1 MENQKNVTLNDLS
14 EGAIPVATPK
24 AMPHMPTR
32 LNASEAVEVNK
43 REVAQLNAKEKP
55 VTGTGNPMIDDGIK
69 NIDPTIERLR
79 QESLATIE
87 EGEIQRAEESLDS
100 DIDNDDIN
108 IESDVSPKKFKLVDD
123 EQPQHNDYIAK
134 AMERFNDNKEH
145 DLNNIRMDEPNPSDE
160 RIVNIVQEESDVY
173 SSQGNIVDSRNNT
186 SDMSNIGDNYNN
198 RTDTSTIVI
207 NKDIDDDLGL
217 LDDEEESEFDK
228 EETAEAEEQRKV
240 LEAEQREKTEK
251 IYDTIRKEMSE
262 KFKPVTNTIDLSKF
276 RISKKTVSGSRVL
289 KEIND
294 SAIECADGVLY
305 EEKRCVRM
313 SALSALEI
321 EKLDPS
327 RAKNGNENQIM
338 IDRMRLIYDHIID
351 ESKPSSFNEW
361 AKTVSMSSINDYFFT
376 LYKATFGKANIITYT
391 CDCDNVFLQTKP
403 INDMIK
409 FRNDEVKAKYFDI
422 LHNGTRE
429 CKPLTTELFQISDDY
444 VAELRKPSLY
454 DLFIEQSYI
463 PKDFSDKYSDLILLL
478 SYIENIYMINRST
491 GELLKIDT
499 KPDFTNKTL
508 TAKRRIKIFASIIK
522 NLNSDQL
529 TNLSVKTNDF
539 DEGELDEDGNRVVN
553 ISYQTPETVCPK
565 CGKKIEAQPDRPD
578 SMVFT
583 RHQLGLL
590 SKI

>member
-32 LNASEAVEVNK
+32 LNANETVEVNK
-43 REVAQLNAKEKP
+43 REVAQLNAKEQP

-87 EGEIQRAEESLDS
+87 EGKIQRAEESLDD
-100 DIDNDDIN
+100 DIDNDIN
-108 IESDVSPKKFKLVDD
+108 IDSDASPKKFKLVDD
-123 EQPQHNDYIAK
+123 EQPQQNSYIAK
-134 AMERFNDNKEH
+134 AMERFNDEKEH
-145 DLNNIRMDEPNPSDE
+145 DLNNIRMDEPNPNDE
-160 RIVNIVQEESDVY
+160 RIAQIVQEESDVY
-173 SSQGNIVDSRNNT
+173 SSDDINNSRGNNRESG
-186 SDMSNIGDNYNN
+186 SNVDNYSDNN
-198 RTDTSTIVI
+198 SINEIVI

-240 LEAEQREKTEK
+240 LEAEQKEKTEK

-262 KFKPVTNTIDLSKF
+262 KFKPVTNAIDLSKF

-409 FRNDEVKAKYFDI
+409 FRNDEVKDKYFDI

-429 CKPLTTELFQISDDY
+429 SKPLTTELFQISDDY

-539 DEGELDEDGNRVVN
+539 DEGELDEDGNRIVN

>member
-32 LNASEAVEVNK
+32 LNANETVEVNK
-43 REVAQLNAKEKP
+43 REVAQLNAKEQP

-87 EGEIQRAEESLDS
+87 EGKIQRAEESLDD
-100 DIDNDDIN
+100 DIDNDIN
-108 IESDVSPKKFKLVDD
+108 IDSDASPKKFKLVDD
-123 EQPQHNDYIAK
+123 EQPQQNSYIAK
-134 AMERFNDNKEH
+134 AMERFNDEKEH
-145 DLNNIRMDEPNPSDE
+145 DLNNIRMDEPNPNDE
-160 RIVNIVQEESDVY
+160 RIAQIVQEESDVY
-173 SSQGNIVDSRNNT
+173 SSDDINNSRGNNRESG
-186 SDMSNIGDNYNN
+186 SNVDNYSDNN
-198 RTDTSTIVI
+198 SINEIVI

-240 LEAEQREKTEK
+240 LEAEQKEKTEK

-327 RAKNGNENQIM
+327 RARNGNENQIM

-409 FRNDEVKAKYFDI
+409 FRNDEVKDKYFDI

-429 CKPLTTELFQISDDY
+429 SKPLTTELFQISDDY

-539 DEGELDEDGNRVVN
+539 DEGELDEDGNRIVN

>member
-32 LNASEAVEVNK
+32 LNANETVEVNK
-43 REVAQLNAKEKP
+43 REVAQLNAKEQP

-87 EGEIQRAEESLDS
+87 EGKIQRAEESLDD
-100 DIDNDDIN
+100 DIDNDIN
-108 IESDVSPKKFKLVDD
+108 IDSDASPKKFKLVDD
-123 EQPQHNDYIAK
+123 EQPQQNSYIAK
-134 AMERFNDNKEH
+134 AMERFNDEKEH
-145 DLNNIRMDEPNPSDE
+145 DLNNIRMDEPNPNDE
-160 RIVNIVQEESDVY
+160 RIAQIVQEESDVY
-173 SSQGNIVDSRNNT
+173 SSDDINNSRGNNRESG
-186 SDMSNIGDNYNN
+186 SNVDNYSDNN
-198 RTDTSTIVI
+198 SINEIVI

-240 LEAEQREKTEK
+240 LEAEQKEKTEK

-262 KFKPVTNTIDLSKF
+262 KFKPVTNAIDLSKF

-327 RAKNGNENQIM
+327 RARNGNENQIM

-391 CDCDNVFLQTKP
+391 CECDNVFLQTKP

-409 FRNDEVKAKYFDI
+409 FRNDEVKTKYFDI

-429 CKPLTTELFQISDDY
+429 SKPLTTELFQISDDY

-539 DEGELDEDGNRVVN
+539 DEGELDEDGNRIVN

>member
-32 LNASEAVEVNK
+32 LNANETVEVNK
-43 REVAQLNAKEKP
+43 REVAQLNAKEQP

-87 EGEIQRAEESLDS
+87 EGKIQRAEESLDD
-100 DIDNDDIN
+100 DIDNDIN
-108 IESDVSPKKFKLVDD
+108 IDSDASPKKFKLVDD
-123 EQPQHNDYIAK
+123 EQPQQNSYIAK
-134 AMERFNDNKEH
+134 AMERFNDEKEH
-145 DLNNIRMDEPNPSDE
+145 DLNNIRMDEPNPNDE
-160 RIVNIVQEESDVY
+160 RIAQIVQEESDVY
-173 SSQGNIVDSRNNT
+173 SSDDINNSRGNNRESG
-186 SDMSNIGDNYNN
+186 SNVDNYSDNN
-198 RTDTSTIVI
+198 SINEIII

-240 LEAEQREKTEK
+240 LEAEQKEKTEK

-262 KFKPVTNTIDLSKF
+262 KFKPVTNAIDLSKF

-327 RAKNGNENQIM
+327 RARNGNENQIM

-391 CDCDNVFLQTKP
+391 CECDNVFLQTKP

-409 FRNDEVKAKYFDI
+409 FRNDEVKDKYFDI

-429 CKPLTTELFQISDDY
+429 SKPLTTELFQISDDY

-539 DEGELDEDGNRVVN
+539 DEGELDEDGNRIVN

>member
-32 LNASEAVEVNK
+32 LNANETVEVNK
-43 REVAQLNAKEKP
+43 REVVQLNAKEQP

-87 EGEIQRAEESLDS
+87 EGKIQRAEESLDD
-100 DIDNDDIN
+100 DIDNDIN
-108 IESDVSPKKFKLVDD
+108 IDSDASPKKFKLVDD
-123 EQPQHNDYIAK
+123 EQPQQNSYIAK
-134 AMERFNDNKEH
+134 AMERFNDEKEH
-145 DLNNIRMDEPNPSDE
+145 DLNNIRMDEPNPNDE
-160 RIVNIVQEESDVY
+160 RIAQIVQEESDVY
-173 SSQGNIVDSRNNT
+173 SSDDINNSRGNNRESG
-186 SDMSNIGDNYNN
+186 SNVDNYSDNN
-198 RTDTSTIVI
+198 SINEIVI

-240 LEAEQREKTEK
+240 LEAEQKEKTEK

-327 RAKNGNENQIM
+327 RARNGNENQIM

-391 CDCDNVFLQTKP
+391 CECDNVFLQTKP

-409 FRNDEVKAKYFDI
+409 FRNDEVKDKYFDI

-429 CKPLTTELFQISDDY
+429 SKPLTTELFQISDDY

-478 SYIENIYMINRST
+478 SYIENIYMINRSP

-499 KPDFTNKTL
+499 KRDFTNKTR

-539 DEGELDEDGNRVVN
+539 DEGELDEDGNRIVN

>member
-32 LNASEAVEVNK
+32 LNANEAVEVNR
-43 REVAQLNAKEKP
+43 REVAQLNAKDQP

-87 EGEIQRAEESLDS
+87 EGKIQRAEESLDS

-123 EQPQHNDYIAK
+123 EQPQQNDYIAK
-134 AMERFNDNKEH
+134 AMERFNDDKEH
-145 DLNNIRMDEPNPSDE
+145 DLNNIRMDEPNPDDE
-160 RIVNIVQEESDVY
+160 RITQIVQEETTTYSD
-173 SSQGNIVDSRNNT
+173 
-186 SDMSNIGDNYNN
+186 DNDRSANSIII
-198 RTDTSTIVI
+198 D
-207 NKDIDDDLGL
+207 KDIDDDLGL
-217 LDDEEESEFDK
+217 LDDEESEDDDEDTTES
-228 EETAEAEEQRKV
+228 EEQRKAI
-240 LEAEQREKTEK
+240 EAQQKEKTEK

-262 KFKPVTNTIDLSKF
+262 KFKPVTNTIDLNKF

-327 RAKNGNENQIM
+327 RARNGNETQIM

-391 CDCDNVFLQTKP
+391 CECDNVFLQTKP

-409 FRNDEVKAKYFDI
+409 FRNDEVKDKYFDI

-429 CKPLTTELFQISDDY
+429 SKPLTTELFQISDDY

-539 DEGELDEDGNRVVN
+539 DEGELDEDGNKIIN

>member
-32 LNASEAVEVNK
+32 LNASETVEVNK
-43 REVAQLNAKEKP
+43 REVAQLNAKEQP

-87 EGEIQRAEESLDS
+87 EGKIQRAEESLDD
-100 DIDNDDIN
+100 DIDNDIN
-108 IESDVSPKKFKLVDD
+108 IDSDSSPKKFKLVDD
-123 EQPQHNDYIAK
+123 EQPQQNSYIAK
-134 AMERFNDNKEH
+134 AMERFNDEKEH
-145 DLNNIRMDEPNPSDE
+145 DLNNIRMDEPNPNDE
-160 RIVNIVQEESDVY
+160 RIAQIVQEESDVY
-173 SSQGNIVDSRNNT
+173 SSDDINNSRGNNRESG
-186 SDMSNIGDNYNN
+186 SNVDNYSDNN
-198 RTDTSTIVI
+198 SINEIVI

-240 LEAEQREKTEK
+240 LEAEQKEKTEK

-262 KFKPVTNTIDLSKF
+262 KFKPVTNAIDLSKF

-327 RAKNGNENQIM
+327 RARNGNENQIM

-429 CKPLTTELFQISDDY
+429 SKPLTTELFQISDDY

-539 DEGELDEDGNRVVN
+539 DEGELDEDGNRIVN

-565 CGKKIEAQPDRPD
+565 GGKKIEGQPDRPD
-578 SMVFT
+578 AMVFT

>member
-32 LNASEAVEVNK
+32 LNANETVEVNK
-43 REVAQLNAKEKP
+43 REVAQLNAKEQP

-87 EGEIQRAEESLDS
+87 EGKIQRAEESLND
-100 DIDNDDIN
+100 DIDNDIN
-108 IESDVSPKKFKLVDD
+108 IDSDASPKKFKLVDD
-123 EQPQHNDYIAK
+123 EQPQQNSYIAK
-134 AMERFNDNKEH
+134 AMERFNDEKEH
-145 DLNNIRMDEPNPSDE
+145 DLNNIRMDEPNPNDE
-160 RIVNIVQEESDVY
+160 RIAQIVQEESDVY
-173 SSQGNIVDSRNNT
+173 SSDDINNSRGNNRESG
-186 SDMSNIGDNYNN
+186 SNVDNYSDNN
-198 RTDTSTIVI
+198 SINEIVI

-240 LEAEQREKTEK
+240 LEAEQKEKTEK

-262 KFKPVTNTIDLSKF
+262 KFKPVTNAIDLSKF

-327 RAKNGNENQIM
+327 RARNGNENQIM

-429 CKPLTTELFQISDDY
+429 SKPLTTELFQISDDY

-539 DEGELDEDGNRVVN
+539 DEGELDEDGNRIVN

>member
-32 LNASEAVEVNK
+32 LNANETVEVNK
-43 REVAQLNAKEKP
+43 REVAQLNAKEQP

-87 EGEIQRAEESLDS
+87 EGKIQRAEESLDD
-100 DIDNDDIN
+100 DIDNDIN
-108 IESDVSPKKFKLVDD
+108 IDSDASPKKFKLVDD
-123 EQPQHNDYIAK
+123 EQPQQNSYIAK
-134 AMERFNDNKEH
+134 AMERFNDEKEH
-145 DLNNIRMDEPNPSDE
+145 DLNNIRMDEPNPNDE
-160 RIVNIVQEESDVY
+160 RIAQIVQEESDVY
-173 SSQGNIVDSRNNT
+173 SSDDINNSRGNNRESG
-186 SDMSNIGDNYNN
+186 SNVDNYSDNN
-198 RTDTSTIVI
+198 SINEIII

-240 LEAEQREKTEK
+240 LEAEQKEKTEK

-262 KFKPVTNTIDLSKF
+262 KFKPVTNAIDLSKF

-327 RAKNGNENQIM
+327 RARNGNENQIM

-391 CDCDNVFLQTKP
+391 CECDNVFLQTKP

-409 FRNDEVKAKYFDI
+409 FRNDEVKDKYFDI

-429 CKPLTTELFQISDDY
+429 SKPLTTELFQISDDY

-463 PKDFSDKYSDLILLL
+463 PKDFAFY
-478 SYIENIYMINRST
+478 
-491 GELLKIDT
+491 
-499 KPDFTNKTL
+499 
-508 TAKRRIKIFASIIK
+508 
-522 NLNSDQL
+522 
-529 TNLSVKTNDF
+529 
-539 DEGELDEDGNRVVN
+539 
-553 ISYQTPETVCPK
+553 
-565 CGKKIEAQPDRPD
+565 
-578 SMVFT
+578 
-583 RHQLGLL
+583 
-590 SKI
+590 